1 MTAYVVRRLIQAVV
15 ILFLVTIGLFF
26 AVRFLPG
33 DPILIMMS
41 KEKVNQYSQ
50 EEIAQLRE
58 QYGLNRPIIVQ
69 YFDWVGDVFRGNFGQ
84 SITFNSPVG
93 DLIKSR
99 VPITLHIGILGFIF
113 AHAVGITIGIVSA
126 VRRGS
131 WLDTVLTVLANIGI
145 TIPVFWLG
153 IMMIFIFALTLGW
166 LPVQGYTSPFTDFWK
181 STRQLIMPVLCVS
194 IIPLASAA
202 RQTRSSVLEIMQ
214 QDFIRTA
221 WSKGLM
227 EQVIILRH
235 ALKNA
240 LIPVITLAGLGI
252 ATIIGG
258 EVLVEQVFNI
268 PGMGRLMVSSVMG
281 LDYPVTQAIALI
293 IAVAVVLANLVVDLS
308 YGWLDPRIRYQ

>member
-1 MTAYVVRRLIQAVV
+1 MTAYVVRRLIQAIV

-33 DPILIMMS
+33 DPILVMMS
-41 KEKVNQYSQ
+41 KEKVNQYSPEQ
-50 EEIAQLRE
+50 IAQLRE
-58 QYGLNRPIIVQ
+58 EYGLNRPIIVQ
-69 YFDWVGDVFRGNFGQ
+69 YFDWVGDVFHGDLGQ
-84 SITFNSPVG
+84 SITFNSSVT
-93 DLIKSR
+93 DLIKNR

-113 AHAVGITIGIVSA
+113 AHAAGITIGIVSA

-131 WLDTVLTVLANIGI
+131 WLDTVLTILANIGI

-214 QDFIRTA
+214 QDYIRTA
-221 WSKGLM
+221 WSKGLR
-227 EQVIILRH
+227 EQMIIIRH

-281 LDYPVTQAIALI
+281 LDYPVTQAIALV
-293 IAVAVVLANLVVDLS
+293 IAVVVVLANLIVDLS